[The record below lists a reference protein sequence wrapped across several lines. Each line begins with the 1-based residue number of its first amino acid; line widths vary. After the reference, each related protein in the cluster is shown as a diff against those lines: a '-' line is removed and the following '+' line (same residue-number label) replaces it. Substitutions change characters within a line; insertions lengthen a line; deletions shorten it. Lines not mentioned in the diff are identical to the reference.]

1 MFVRLMASIAIT
13 QLSFNA
19 IANQQV
25 LSVPLV
31 KQMTPEKSTFEYLH
45 EYGRTIEDRLG
56 NLNDLKNKECMWY
69 IALEEDGTVE
79 RVNVSNRDKLCQRG
93 FEVIWEIGAFPLP
106 DGNEE
111 MIEGLR
117 NFSIGLDTKSR

>member
-31 KQMTPEKSTFEYLH
+31 KQMTPAKSTFEYLH